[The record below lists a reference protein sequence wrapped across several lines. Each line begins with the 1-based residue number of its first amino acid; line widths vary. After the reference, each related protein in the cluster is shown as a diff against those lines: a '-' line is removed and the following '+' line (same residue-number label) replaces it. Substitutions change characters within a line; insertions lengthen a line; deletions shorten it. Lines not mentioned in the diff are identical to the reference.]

1 MRNNILNN
9 TFITFALIALILVG
23 CNPNGTL
30 AKIKYHTNSKANT
43 NQSDDTKKSMN
54 ITFSPQI
61 PNSNAQLAAKKGD
74 DKPSELNPNKEHAQ
88 DNLKE
93 AQDLEL
99 KEDKE
104 QKHAQKNPKEDKD
117 VKSKEDN
124 EKAALIAEII
134 QKVQTN
140 IALINGYKN
149 NIEDDEQYGMKWGVF
164 RFLKDNKNKK
174 TLNSPENI
182 HIRKQFYSSLEWKKD
197 TLEKFGTILNNIEKH
212 NTTSAKTILLTGV
225 ETLQT
230 IFEETIIN
238 INDKKE
244 NLNKLILQELKDIKN
259 KLVKIEELRKK
270 WRDTID
276 NIIAEYEADNDMQ
289 NNNQKL
295 IQHVNSKYGTI
306 FNTEIPNIQA
316 LAQDIAKILK

>member
-9 TFITFALIALILVG
+9 SFITFALIAFILVG

-149 NIEDDEQYGMKWGVF
+149 NIEDDDQYGMKWGVF
-164 RFLKDNKNKK
+164 RFLNNEKNKK

-197 TLEKFGTILNNIEKH
+197 TLKKFGTIIKNND
-212 NTTSAKTILLTGV
+212 NNLAKTILLTG
-225 ETLQT
+225 
-230 IFEETIIN
+230 INYAHAYFEWIIN
-238 INDKKE
+238 TIHDKKD
-244 NLNKLILQELKDIKN
+244 NLKTLKLQELKDIKN
-259 KLVKIEELRKK
+259 KLDKIYELRKK

-306 FNTEIPNIQA
+306 FNTEIPSIQV
-316 LAQDIAKILK
+316 LSQDIAKILK